1 MTTPRPSGL
10 PTLPSYESAYA
21 LTEKILGIDGVAE
34 LRGGRF
40 GEVAL
45 LYPRRKITGLRVDDI
60 QQGQQTLE
68 VNVTAYYGYN
78 LTELAQSITAAVAD
92 SDLCDVHSI
101 DVVISDVV
109 KLTQLKEL

>member
-1 MTTPRPSGL
+1 MSTPRPSGL
-10 PTLPSYESAYA
+10 PSLPSYESAHA
-21 LTEKILGIDGVAE
+21 LAEKILGIDGVAE

-45 LYPRRKITGLRVDDI
+45 LYPRRKITGLRLDDMQD
-60 QQGQQTLE
+60 QQALE
-68 VNVTAYYGYN
+68 VNVAAYYGYN
-78 LTELAQSITAAVAD
+78 FAELAQSITATVAD
-92 SDLCDVHSI
+92 SDFCDVTSI